1 MRYSTVLSGKRRI
14 DAVVVS
20 HNDETI
26 EFKGTQTLCGGDADQ
41 ELFEFMNIFFE
52 GCRDSTLDQLW
63 GLFKEGKRILQPG
76 YFEEVESVE
85 LSELRERSL
94 DYQFLCEKL
103 GPIIK
108 KMYEL
113 ITPNEIAYAAQ
124 VTGRTIAPKDL
135 MRMAA
140 MGDYPEETTIDNDK
154 YAELVKLAFTAQLC
168 FPLVNQL
175 LDQIFEVTG
184 KEYQYAVV
192 GGMISQIPSIVE
204 IPGWKIMDTYIR
216 ASCARKDSKRENTDV
231 VSEERYVD
239 YIVFEGL
246 FNKLALSFIPSKLKD
261 KNLSKELNS
270 LVEGKVRKEQSTK
283 FTRFSESKPGSDDQS
298 IPESYRISQTV
309 NGSDEEAM
317 AEFFSFGMF
326 DEEDKPRYKD
336 IFKYQAKAL
345 GIKGEKLVEKLY
357 NNLPTVWDFRFT
369 NIQNQL
375 LQLAFIDDINY
386 YLYPAMDYRQLTA
399 AMCLAQVKLF
409 EQGYEH
415 LAQLVCAMRSTTVP
429 ITYMGDE
436 FKLSTKE
443 REDLVNLC
451 YIYVGQSV
459 STTDNMLVM
468 SVQSFLDELAA
479 SGWESNIEPGLLG
492 NQTFIDAMSPG
503 DMYPIDLVP
512 EIKRELLALI
522 TQTHSVEKENEE

>member
-1 MRYSTVLSGKRRI
+1 MHYSTVLSGKRRI
-14 DAVVVS
+14 DSIIVS
-20 HNDETI
+20 HNNEQID
-26 EFKGTQTLCGGDADQ
+26 FKGTQTLCGGDADQ
-41 ELFEFMNIFFE
+41 DLFEFMNMFFE
-52 GCRDSTLDQLW
+52 GCRENTLDQLFS
-63 GLFKEGKRILQPG
+63 LFKQAKRILQPG
-76 YFEEVESVE
+76 YFEEVETPE
-85 LSELRERSL
+85 LSELREKSL
-94 DYQFLCEKL
+94 DYVFLTEKL
-103 GPIIK
+103 GVIIK
-108 KMYEL
+108 QMYEL
-113 ITPNEIAYAAQ
+113 ISPNEIAYAAQ
-124 VTGRTIAPKDL
+124 VTGRTVAPKDL

-168 FPLVNQL
+168 FPVINQL

-184 KEYQYAVV
+184 KDYQYAVA
-192 GGMISQIPSIVE
+192 GGMISQIPCITQSS
-204 IPGWKIMDTYIR
+204 GWKIMDTYIR

-239 YIVFEGL
+239 YIVYKGL
-246 FNKLALSFIPSKLKD
+246 FNKLSLSFIPSQMKD

-270 LVEGKVRKEQSTK
+270 LVEGEIRKEQSTK

-298 IPESYRISQTV
+298 IPESYRIAQTV

-326 DEEDKPRYKD
+326 DEEDNPRYKD

-345 GIKGEKLVEKLY
+345 GIKGEKLAEKLF

-375 LQLAFIDDINY
+375 LQLTFIDDINY

-409 EQGYEH
+409 EMGYEH
-415 LAQLVCAMRSTTVP
+415 LAQLICAMRSPNVP

-443 REDLVNLC
+443 REDLLELC
-451 YIYVGQSV
+451 YIYVGQST
-459 STTDNMLVM
+459 SSTDNMLVM

-492 NQTFIDAMSPG
+492 NQKFIDAMAPG

-522 TQTHSVEKENEE
+522 NQTHSVAKETEE